1 MFDYKVADVQIVPL
15 NGSAPQKFSVM
26 PWTELVAVAWAA
38 DGKSLFLASYSSRGT
53 SIVHTELTGAS
64 KPLFKSSWDIF
75 ALTASPDG
83 HSLAFWPRHH
93 QRQRVDD
100 RLLSREV
107 KLSPACASSLFPT
120 ILEGS
125 QEQFIN
131 SMKTTLSFATPAE
144 LETESLV
151 AIALDYAEKDSAQG
165 NQSAKKEKP
174 QLKLATSDGAVQS
187 VAADLL
193 ASGELTGKPFESNLL
208 HKPAG
213 LKAKRLLLISGGPAK
228 KFTAYELRR
237 IAGAAVRTLKSR
249 GLRSFAF
256 IAPSGIPAE
265 EAVRAIVEGALV
277 GNFDPDYYRSDRK
290 DQKIDSLTIIAGD
303 KSNHAALEKAAQ
315 EAQIIGESQNF
326 TRDLVNEPSNRMT
339 PTILAERAK
348 KMCQEVGLKCEVYG
362 ADKIKE
368 LKMGAFW
375 SVAQG
380 SDEPPALIIMTY
392 EPTGA
397 PAKPVVGLVGKGITF
412 DSGGISIKPADG
424 MEKMKYDMAGG
435 ATMIGAM
442 RAIAMLKPK
451 VKVIGIVCAT
461 ENMPSGKAQKPGDV
475 QIAMSGKVI
484 EIINTDAEGRLVL
497 ADGLY
502 YARQL
507 GCTHLLDAAT
517 LTGAVVVALG
527 YANVGAFA
535 NDDAIYER
543 LQKANAEA
551 GEKMWRLP
559 LDDEY
564 KEQIR
569 STIADIMNTG
579 GRWGGAINAAMFLK
593 EFAEDTPWIH
603 LDIAGTAWMEDQ
615 KPWIAKGPSGIALR
629 SVVEFVKGFA
639 K

>member
-1 MFDYKVADVQIVPL
+1 
-15 NGSAPQKFSVM
+15 
-26 PWTELVAVAWAA
+26 
-38 DGKSLFLASYSSRGT
+38 
-53 SIVHTELTGAS
+53 
-64 KPLFKSSWDIF
+64 
-75 ALTASPDG
+75 
-83 HSLAFWPRHH
+83 
-93 QRQRVDD
+93 
-100 RLLSREV
+100 
-107 KLSPACASSLFPT
+107 
-120 ILEGS
+120 
-125 QEQFIN
+125 
-131 SMKTTLSFATPAE
+131 MKTTISLSTPSQ
-144 LETESLV
+144 LETEALV
-151 AIALDYAEKDSAQG
+151 AIVLDHSEKQPADAAQ
-165 NQSAKKEKP
+165 KEKSKADEP
-174 QLKLATSDGAVQS
+174 QLKLATSDTAVS
-187 VAADLL
+187 AVPADLL
-193 ASGELTGKPFESNLL
+193 TSGELTGKPFEINLL

-213 LKAKRLLLISGGPAK
+213 LKAKRLLLISGGSAK
-228 KFTAYELRR
+228 KFTAYDLRR

-249 GLRSFAF
+249 GIRSFAF
-256 IAPSGIPAE
+256 IAPPGIPAA
-265 EAVRAIVEGALV
+265 EAVSATIEGALV

-290 DQKIDSLTIIAGD
+290 DQKIDALTILASGNSD
-303 KSNHAALEKAAQ
+303 QAALEKAAH
-315 EAQIIGESQNF
+315 EAQVIGESQNF

-339 PTILAERAK
+339 PTILGERAK
-348 KMCQEVGLKCEVYG
+348 AMSQEVGLKCEVYG

-380 SDEPPALIIMTY
+380 SDEPPALIIMRY
-392 EPTGA
+392 EPADA
-397 PAKPVVGLVGKGITF
+397 PAKPVLGLVGKGITF
-412 DSGGISIKPADG
+412 DTGGISIKPADG

-435 ATMIGAM
+435 ATMIGVM
-442 RAIAMLKPK
+442 RAIALLKPK

-475 QIAMSGKVI
+475 QIAMSGKSI

-497 ADGLY
+497 ADGLF

-507 GCTHLLDAAT
+507 GCTHLVDAAT

-527 YANVGAFA
+527 YANAGVFA
-535 NDDAIYER
+535 NDDDMYER
-543 LQKANAEA
+543 FHKANAEA

-564 KEQIR
+564 KDNIK
-569 STIADIMNTG
+569 SSIADIVNSG

-629 SVVEFVKGFA
+629 SLIEFVKGFA

>member
-1 MFDYKVADVQIVPL
+1 
-15 NGSAPQKFSVM
+15 
-26 PWTELVAVAWAA
+26 
-38 DGKSLFLASYSSRGT
+38 
-53 SIVHTELTGAS
+53 
-64 KPLFKSSWDIF
+64 
-75 ALTASPDG
+75 
-83 HSLAFWPRHH
+83 
-93 QRQRVDD
+93 
-100 RLLSREV
+100 
-107 KLSPACASSLFPT
+107 
-120 ILEGS
+120 
-125 QEQFIN
+125 
-131 SMKTTLSFATPAE
+131 MKTTISLSTPTQ

-151 AIALDYAEKDSAQG
+151 AVVLDHSDPAQKEKNKDA
-165 NQSAKKEKP
+165 KP
-174 QLKLATSDGAVQS
+174 QLKLATGDTAVQS
-187 VAADLL
+187 VAIDLL
-193 ASGELTGKPFESNLL
+193 ASGELTGRAFENNLL

-228 KFTAYELRR
+228 KFSSYDLRR

-249 GLRSFAF
+249 GIRSFAF
-256 IAPSGIPAE
+256 IAPTGIPAE

-290 DQKIDSLTIIAGD
+290 DQKIDALTILASGNSD
-303 KSNHAALEKAAQ
+303 QASLEKAAN
-315 EAQIIGESQNF
+315 EAQVIGESQNF

-339 PTILAERAK
+339 PTILADRAK

-368 LKMGAFW
+368 MKMGAFW

-380 SDEPPALIIMTY
+380 SDEPPALIVMKY
-392 EPTGA
+392 EPAGA
-397 PAKPVVGLVGKGITF
+397 PDKPVLGLVGKGITF
-412 DSGGISIKPADG
+412 DTGGISIKPADG

-442 RAIAMLKPK
+442 RAIALLKPK

-475 QIAMSGKVI
+475 QIAMSGKSI

-507 GCTHLLDAAT
+507 GCTHLVDAAT

-527 YANVGAFA
+527 YANAGVFA

-543 LQKANAEA
+543 FHKATDEA

-564 KEQIR
+564 KENIK
-569 STIADIMNTG
+569 STIADIVNSG

-629 SVVEFVKGFA
+629 SLVEFVKSFA
-639 K
+639 I

>member
-1 MFDYKVADVQIVPL
+1 
-15 NGSAPQKFSVM
+15 
-26 PWTELVAVAWAA
+26 
-38 DGKSLFLASYSSRGT
+38 
-53 SIVHTELTGAS
+53 
-64 KPLFKSSWDIF
+64 
-75 ALTASPDG
+75 
-83 HSLAFWPRHH
+83 
-93 QRQRVDD
+93 
-100 RLLSREV
+100 
-107 KLSPACASSLFPT
+107 
-120 ILEGS
+120 
-125 QEQFIN
+125 
-131 SMKTTLSFATPAE
+131 MKTTISLSTPAQ

-151 AIALDYAEKDSAQG
+151 AIVLDHSEKDQSDPAQ
-165 NQSAKKEKP
+165 KEKNKNAKP
-174 QLKLATSDGAVQS
+174 QLKLATGHPAVQS
-187 VAADLL
+187 VAVDLL
-193 ASGELTGKPFESNLL
+193 TSGEVTGKPFESNLL

-213 LKAKRLLLISGGPAK
+213 LKAKRLLLISAGAAK
-228 KFTAYELRR
+228 KFGAYDLRR

-249 GLRSFAF
+249 GIRSFAF
-256 IAPSGIPAE
+256 IAPPSIPAE

-290 DQKIDSLTIIAGD
+290 DQKIDALTVLTAGD
-303 KSNHAALEKAAQ
+303 KAPLEKAAN

-339 PTILAERAK
+339 PTILADRAR

-368 LKMGAFW
+368 MKMGAFW

-380 SDEPPALIIMTY
+380 SDEPPALIVMKY
-392 EPTGA
+392 EPAGA
-397 PAKPVVGLVGKGITF
+397 PEKPVLGLIGKGITF
-412 DSGGISIKPADG
+412 DTGGISIKPADG

-442 RAIAMLKPK
+442 RAIALLKPK

-475 QIAMSGKVI
+475 QIAMSGKSI

-497 ADGLY
+497 ADGLF

-507 GCTHLLDAAT
+507 GCTHLVDAAT

-527 YANVGAFA
+527 YANAGIFA
-535 NDDAIYER
+535 NDDAMYER
-543 LQKANAEA
+543 FHKANDEA

-564 KEQIR
+564 KENIK
-569 STIADIMNTG
+569 SSIADIVNSG

-629 SVVEFVKGFA
+629 SLVEFVRSFA
-639 K
+639 S

>member
-1 MFDYKVADVQIVPL
+1 
-15 NGSAPQKFSVM
+15 
-26 PWTELVAVAWAA
+26 
-38 DGKSLFLASYSSRGT
+38 
-53 SIVHTELTGAS
+53 
-64 KPLFKSSWDIF
+64 
-75 ALTASPDG
+75 
-83 HSLAFWPRHH
+83 
-93 QRQRVDD
+93 
-100 RLLSREV
+100 
-107 KLSPACASSLFPT
+107 
-120 ILEGS
+120 
-125 QEQFIN
+125 
-131 SMKTTLSFATPAE
+131 MKTTISLSTPTQ

-151 AIALDYAEKDSAQG
+151 AIVLDHSEKDSTQ
-165 NQSAKKEKP
+165 KEKSNAAKP
-174 QLKLATSDGAVQS
+174 QLKLATSDTAVQS
-187 VAADLL
+187 VATDLL
-193 ASGELTGKPFESNLL
+193 AGGELTGRAFENNLL

-213 LKAKRLLLISGGPAK
+213 LKAKRLLLISGGAAK
-228 KFTAYELRR
+228 KFSAYELRR
-237 IAGAAVRTLKSR
+237 IAGTAVRTLKSR
-249 GLRSFAF
+249 GIRSFAF
-256 IAPSGIPAE
+256 IAPTGIPAE

-290 DQKIDSLTIIAGD
+290 DQKIDALTILASGNSD
-303 KSNHAALEKAAQ
+303 QASLEKAAN
-315 EAQIIGESQNF
+315 EAQVIGESQNF

-339 PTILAERAK
+339 PTILADRAK
-348 KMCQEVGLKCEVYG
+348 KMCQEVSLKCEVYG

-368 LKMGAFW
+368 MKMGAFW

-380 SDEPPALIIMTY
+380 SDEPPALIVMKY
-392 EPTGA
+392 EPAGA
-397 PAKPVVGLVGKGITF
+397 PANPVLGLVGKGITF
-412 DSGGISIKPADG
+412 DTGGISIKPADG

-442 RAIAMLKPK
+442 RAIALLKPK

-475 QIAMSGKVI
+475 QIAMSGKSI

-507 GCTHLLDAAT
+507 GCTHLVDAAT

-527 YANVGAFA
+527 YANAGVFA
-535 NDDAIYER
+535 NDDAMYER
-543 LQKANAEA
+543 FHKANDEA

-564 KEQIR
+564 KENIK
-569 STIADIMNTG
+569 STIADIVNSG

-629 SVVEFVKGFA
+629 SLVEFVKSFA
-639 K
+639 V

>member
-1 MFDYKVADVQIVPL
+1 
-15 NGSAPQKFSVM
+15 
-26 PWTELVAVAWAA
+26 
-38 DGKSLFLASYSSRGT
+38 
-53 SIVHTELTGAS
+53 
-64 KPLFKSSWDIF
+64 
-75 ALTASPDG
+75 
-83 HSLAFWPRHH
+83 
-93 QRQRVDD
+93 
-100 RLLSREV
+100 
-107 KLSPACASSLFPT
+107 
-120 ILEGS
+120 
-125 QEQFIN
+125 
-131 SMKTTLSFATPAE
+131 
-144 LETESLV
+144 
-151 AIALDYAEKDSAQG
+151 
-165 NQSAKKEKP
+165 
-174 QLKLATSDGAVQS
+174 
-187 VAADLL
+187 
-193 ASGELTGKPFESNLL
+193 
-208 HKPAG
+208 
-213 LKAKRLLLISGGPAK
+213 
-228 KFTAYELRR
+228 
-237 IAGAAVRTLKSR
+237 
-249 GLRSFAF
+249 
-256 IAPSGIPAE
+256 
-265 EAVRAIVEGALV
+265 
-277 GNFDPDYYRSDRK
+277 
-290 DQKIDSLTIIAGD
+290 
-303 KSNHAALEKAAQ
+303 
-315 EAQIIGESQNF
+315 
-326 TRDLVNEPSNRMT
+326 
-339 PTILAERAK
+339 
-348 KMCQEVGLKCEVYG
+348 MCQEVGLKCEVYG

-380 SDEPPALIIMTY
+380 SDEPPALIVMTY
-392 EPTGA
+392 EPGGA

-475 QIAMSGKVI
+475 QIAMSGKSI

-507 GCTHLLDAAT
+507 GCTHLVDAAT